1 MEYCNRC
8 GMPLPSNTD
17 YCTRCGARR
26 VRPTVFSV
34 PEPLPYAPPV
44 MPPQAVTAP
53 PVYASAPPAEK
64 PSKPGQGI
72 GIAGMV
78 LGIVALAVSGIVF
91 FTFFFFGSL
100 VGLMYAEGEVIG
112 LGLAMGGRIV
122 PYIVALPI
130 LGLSF
135 SISARRQGYICGM
148 SAVGVILSCVAFGLQ
163 GIMLLNSFIYLFA
176 I

>member
-26 VRPTVFSV
+26 VRPAVFSA

-53 PVYASAPPAEK
+53 PAEK

-72 GIAGMV
+72 GIAGMI
-78 LGIVALAVSGIVF
+78 LGIAATAISGLVF
-91 FTFFFFGSL
+91 LYCLLFGSL
-100 VGLMYAEGEVIG
+100 IEV
-112 LGLAMGGRIV
+112 LFGGRGLIASMALGSQLI
-122 PYIVALPI
+122 PYIVELPI
-130 LGLSF
+130 LGLCF
-135 SISARRQGYICGM
+135 SLSARKQGYICNM
-148 SAVGVILSCVAFGLQ
+148 STVGVVLSCVGFGIQ
-163 GIMLLNSFIYLFA
+163 GFMLLCGMNVIF
-176 I
+176 